1 MYYFSLSVHDYNV
14 LKKNGE
20 MKMFMLKIAI
30 ELKRRKMTVL
40 ANRYGFTAWE
50 TVKCSQELDQL
61 LNIYQKTKQKKL
73 KLVN

>member
-1 MYYFSLSVHDYNV
+1 
-14 LKKNGE
+14 
-20 MKMFMLKIAI
+20 MFMLKIAI

-40 ANRYGFTAWE
+40 ANRHGFTAWE

-73 KLVN
+73 KMVN